1 MILDFIKSINFLI
14 TKTKTF
20 FISLIVSILF
30 CVIASQ
36 GTYAIPSEY
45 LTNGSFETSTFS
57 GSPMTNLGF
66 DNKIINDGG
75 FGHPG
80 SSNQQISLASLDG
93 MNTTEAVVDNNI
105 YNVWSE
111 NLSGNNEI
119 FIAVSTNG
127 GKSFTDP
134 KNISNNP
141 GSSENPVIAV
151 SGNNVYVAWSDN
163 TSDNYEILFVKST
176 NAGDNFT
183 HPKNI
188 SNNPGSSENPAI
200 AVSGNAIYL
209 AWSDNT
215 SGNPPVCSSAKADP
229 NKLWPPNSHMIPID
243 IDGVTDAISIK
254 VDTITQD
261 EPTGNSADGEIKISP
276 EENGNS
282 TQNVRAEKKVGGN
295 SDGRVYRINFTASD
309 SRGATCSG
317 SVTVE
322 VPPNQNREAKD
333 SGQKYD
339 STKPNQFIDN
349 NIQNLRSDSTPETNE
364 IFFIKSTNAGDNFT
378 DPENISNN
386 PGSSENPAIAV
397 SGNAVYVV
405 WSNNTSNNNEIL
417 FVKSTNAGD
426 NFTDPENISNNPG
439 SSDNPSIAVSG
450 NAVYVVWSNSASNS
464 EILFIKSTNA
474 GDNFTDPENISNN
487 AGTSENPIIAV
498 SGNTVYVVWID
509 TTSGNNQVPVSV
521 SENGGKNFSTP
532 IIISNN
538 ADDISNPQITIS
550 GDNVSITW
558 IDNSSGNNKIV
569 IAESTDGGNSFNAP
583 RTISNNPYVYV
594 TWTEDSGNT
603 GLVNAFIAVSND
615 NGTLFNRQNLS
626 NIDQKNTFAGEISD
640 PVVFGSNVYATF
652 IEGNNATNESDAFIA
667 VSNDSGKSY
676 NRQNLSNIDPNGL
689 TQVFPLSKPVVSKGN
704 VYVTWTESDIY
715 TGDSDAFIAV
725 SNDNGAS
732 FNTIKKLS
740 IPDPNGTTVAS
751 SLSEPIVSAANVYVT
766 WTEYEHAG
774 TDKNDIFI
782 AVSHDN
788 GVSFEKTQRLS
799 LTDPSG
805 PTAVSDIGVSK
816 LPVVSG
822 DNVYVTWIEDEYA
835 GTNKK
840 DAFIAVSH
848 DNGTSFNPAKRLS
861 IPDENGPTDADRVN
875 NPVVSGDNV
884 YVTWIEDE
892 NSFTNKN
899 DIFIAVSNDNGATFR
914 NTTSLS
920 IPDPNGPTDDE
931 NHNNLDV
938 LPVASGNSVFVT
950 WLEEEKAGSSEKYDA
965 FIAVSNDTGHIF
977 NTTRLSVADPN
988 GPTSADH
995 ITNPVVSGDNVYTTW
1010 IERTNASNSNEDAFI
1025 AVSNDTGKK
1034 FNTMNLSIPD
1044 PNGSTNIDDGVEI
1057 SAPIISGSNV
1067 YVTWNEEPDTQTE
1080 QAPFIAV
1087 SNNTGQTFNTT
1098 NLSILDR
1105 GEGSSIDFNIKTPVV
1120 SGSGVYV
1127 TWIERDL
1134 NIERERD
1141 AFIGVSNDKG
1151 VTFHTTNLSKI
1162 NPDGGTRANNIIND
1176 PVVSGDNIYVTWREV
1191 WRADKHGNIDLAI
1204 PFISVSNNT
1213 GITFNTEGLS
1223 IFDPENTKANA
1234 RSIGNP
1240 VVP

>member
-1 MILDFIKSINFLI
+1 VILDLIKFTNFSIR
-14 TKTKTF
+14 TKTKAL
-20 FISLIVSILF
+20 FISLIVSIF
-30 CVIASQ
+30 FVVVISQ
-36 GTYAIPSEY
+36 GSYAISSAY
-45 LTNGSFETSTFS
+45 LYNESFETSKFS
-57 GSPMTNLGF
+57 GSPITNLGF

-75 FGHPG
+75 FGHPS
-80 SSNQQISLASLDG
+80 SSNQQISLASLDA

-105 YNVWSE
+105 YNVWSD

-119 FIAVSTNG
+119 FIAVSTDG

-141 GSSENPVIAV
+141 GSSENPAIAV

-163 TSDNYEILFVKST
+163 TSNNNEILFIKSIDAGDNFTHPENISNNPGSSENPAIAVSGNTVYITWSDNTSVTRPDCSSAEANPEILPQPNNLMTPITITGVADPNGEDLSIKVDSITQDEPTKTNNGDPAPDGEGIGTTTAKVRAEREGDGDGRVYRINFTASDSSGETCFGSVTVGVPKGNQLIDSGQKYDSIKINQFVDNNIQNLMSDSRSDNREIFFVKST

-183 HPKNI
+183 IPKNI

-200 AVSGNAIYL
+200 AVSGNNVYV
-209 AWSDNT
+209 AWSNND
-215 SGNPPVCSSAKADP
+215 SGN
-229 NKLWPPNSHMIPID
+229 NK
-243 IDGVTDAISIK
+243 
-254 VDTITQD
+254 
-261 EPTGNSADGEIKISP
+261 
-276 EENGNS
+276 
-282 TQNVRAEKKVGGN
+282 
-295 SDGRVYRINFTASD
+295 
-309 SRGATCSG
+309 
-317 SVTVE
+317 
-322 VPPNQNREAKD
+322 
-333 SGQKYD
+333 
-339 STKPNQFIDN
+339 
-349 NIQNLRSDSTPETNE
+349 
-364 IFFIKSTNAGDNFT
+364 IFFVKSTNAGDNFT
-378 DPENISNN
+378 LPENISNN

-397 SGNAVYVV
+397 SGNNVYV
-405 WSNNTSNNNEIL
+405 
-417 FVKSTNAGD
+417 A
-426 NFTDPENISNNPG
+426 
-439 SSDNPSIAVSG
+439 
-450 NAVYVVWSNSASNS
+450 WSNSASNS
-464 EILFIKSTNA
+464 EIFFIKSTDA
-474 GDNFTDPENISNN
+474 GDNFTHPENISNN

-509 TTSGNNQVPVSV
+509 TTSGSNQVPIAV
-521 SENGGKNFSTP
+521 SENGGENFSTP
-532 IIISNN
+532 IILSNN
-538 ADDISNPQITIS
+538 AEDISNPQITIS

-583 RTISNNPYVYV
+583 RAISNNPYVYV
-594 TWTEDSGNT
+594 TWTEDSGTT

-615 NGTLFNRQNLS
+615 NGTSFTRQNLS
-626 NIDQKNTFAGEISD
+626 NIDQNSTFADEISD
-640 PVVFGSNVYATF
+640 PVVFGSYVYATF
-652 IEGNNATNESDAFIA
+652 IEGNATTNESDAFIA
-667 VSNDSGKSY
+667 VSNDNGTSFT
-676 NRQNLSNIDPNGL
+676 RQNLSNIDPNGF
-689 TQVFPLSKPVVSKGN
+689 TQVFPLSKPIVSEGN
-704 VYVTWTESDIY
+704 VYVTWEESDID

-725 SNDNGAS
+725 SNDNGTS
-732 FNTIKKLS
+732 FDTTRLS
-740 IPDPNGTTVAS
+740 IPDPNGITRAS
-751 SLSEPIVSAANVYVT
+751 SLSEPVISGDNVFVT

-782 AVSHDN
+782 AVSNDN
-788 GVSFEKTQRLS
+788 GVSFNNTTRLS

-840 DAFIAVSH
+840 DAFIAVSN

-861 IPDENGPTDADRVN
+861 IADENGPTDADRIN

-931 NHNNLDV
+931 NDHNLDV
-938 LPVASGNSVFVT
+938 LPVISGNNVYVT
-950 WLEEEKAGSSEKYDA
+950 WLEEEKAGSGTKYDA
-965 FIAVSNDTGHIF
+965 FIAVSNDTGHTF
-977 NTTRLSVADPN
+977 NTTRLSIADPN
-988 GPTSADH
+988 GPTRADH

-1010 IERTNASNSNEDAFI
+1010 IERTNASNSNEDGFI
-1025 AVSNDTGKK
+1025 AVSKDTGKTFK
-1034 FNTMNLSIPD
+1034 TKNLSISD
-1044 PNGSTNIDDGVEI
+1044 PNGTTNIDSDVDI
-1057 SAPIISGSNV
+1057 SPAIISGSNV

-1098 NLSILDR
+1098 NLSMLKR
-1105 GEGSSIDFNIKTPVV
+1105 GEGSSTDFNIKTPVV

-1151 VTFHTTNLSKI
+1151 MTFYTTNLSKI
-1162 NPDGGTRANNIIND
+1162 NPDGGTSANNIIND

-1191 WRADKHGNIDLAI
+1191 WRADKDGNIALSN

>member
-1 MILDFIKSINFLI
+1 MNFIKSTNFLI
-14 TKTKTF
+14 NKTKTF
-20 FISLIVSILF
+20 FISLIVSLLF

-36 GTYAIPSEY
+36 GAYAIPSEY

-57 GSPMTNLGF
+57 GPPITNLGF

-80 SSNQQISLASLDG
+80 LSNQQISLASLDA

-105 YNVWSE
+105 YNVWSD

-151 SGNNVYVAWSDN
+151 SGNAVYVVWSDN
-163 TSDNYEILFVKST
+163 TSGNNEILFIKST
-176 NAGDNFT
+176 NSGDDFT
-183 HPKNI
+183 VPENI
-188 SNNPGSSENPAI
+188 SKNPGSSENPVI
-200 AVSGNAIYL
+200 AVSGNAVYI

-215 SGNPPVCSSAKADP
+215 SGNPPECSSAKANPD
-229 NKLWPPNSHMIPID
+229 KLPPNNFMKPID
-243 IDGVTDAISIK
+243 IGGLTEPDGDTISIK
-254 VDTITQD
+254 IDTITQD
-261 EPTGNSADGEIKISP
+261 EPTGNSQDGEIS
-276 EENGNS
+276 EQGNGNS
-282 TQNVRAEKKVGGN
+282 TANVRAERNVGVNG
-295 SDGRVYRINFTASD
+295 DGRVYRINFTASD
-309 SRGATCSG
+309 SSGAACSG
-317 SVTVE
+317 SVTVG
-322 VPPNQNREAKD
+322 VPRGNQLID
-333 SGQKYD
+333 SGQKYNSLKATQLID
-339 STKPNQFIDN
+339 S
-349 NIQNLRSDSTPETNE
+349 NIQNLRSESTPDT
-364 IFFIKSTNAGDNFT
+364 
-378 DPENISNN
+378 
-386 PGSSENPAIAV
+386 
-397 SGNAVYVV
+397 
-405 WSNNTSNNNEIL
+405 NEIL
-417 FVKSTNAGD
+417 FVKSTDAGN
-426 NFTDPENISNNPG
+426 NFTVPENISKNPG
-439 SSDNPSIAVSG
+439 SSENPVIAVSG
-450 NAVYVVWSNSASNS
+450 NNVYVAWSNSASNS
-464 EILFIKSTNA
+464 ELLFIKSTNA
-474 GDNFTDPENISNN
+474 GNNFTVPENISNN

-509 TTSGNNQVPVSV
+509 TTSGNNQVPIAV
-521 SENGGKNFSTP
+521 SENGGENFSTP

-558 IDNSSGNNKIV
+558 VDNSSGNNKIV

-583 RTISNNPYVYV
+583 RTVSNNPYVYV

-603 GLVNAFIAVSND
+603 NTGFVNAFIAVSND
-615 NGTLFNRQNLS
+615 NGTSFNNRQNLS
-626 NIDQKNTFAGEISD
+626 NIDQNDTFAGEISN
-640 PVVFGSNVYATF
+640 PVISRDNVYATF
-652 IEGNNATNESDAFIA
+652 IEGNATTNESDAFIA
-667 VSNDSGKSY
+667 VSNDNGTSF
-676 NRQNLSNIDPNGL
+676 NRQNLSNIDPNGF
-689 TQVFPLSKPVVSKGN
+689 TQVFPLSKPVVSKDN
-704 VYVTWTESDIY
+704 IFVTWTESDID

-725 SNDNGAS
+725 SHDNGTS

-751 SLSEPIVSAANVYVT
+751 SLSEPVVSGANVYVT

-788 GVSFEKTQRLS
+788 GASFEKTQRLS
-799 LTDPSG
+799 IRDPSG
-805 PTAVSDIGVSK
+805 PTAVSGIGVSK

-822 DNVYVTWIEDEYA
+822 DNVYVSWIEDEYA

-840 DAFIAVSH
+840 DAFIAVSNN
-848 DNGTSFNPAKRLS
+848 NGTLFNTERVS
-861 IPDENGPTDADRVN
+861 IADENGPTDADRIN

-884 YVTWIEDE
+884 YVSWIEDE
-892 NSFTNKN
+892 DFFTDEN
-899 DIFIAVSNDNGATFR
+899 DIFIAVSNDNGVSFN
-914 NTTSLS
+914 NTTRLS
-920 IPDPNGPTDDE
+920 IAHPNGPTDDE
-931 NHNNLDV
+931 SPHNLDV
-938 LPVASGNSVFVT
+938 LPVVSGNNVYIT
-950 WLEEEKAGSSEKYDA
+950 WLEEEEAGSSDRYDA
-965 FIAVSNDTGHIF
+965 FIAVSNDTGQTF
-977 NTTRLSVADPN
+977 NTTRLSIPDPN

-995 ITNPVVSGDNVYTTW
+995 ITNPVVSGNNVYTTW

-1025 AVSNDTGKK
+1025 AVSNDKGKTFK
-1034 FNTMNLSIPD
+1034 PPISLSISD
-1044 PNGSTNIDDGVEI
+1044 PNGTTNIDDDVEI
-1057 SAPIISGSNV
+1057 SPPVISGSNV
-1067 YVTWNEEPDTQTE
+1067 YVTWNEEPNTQTE

-1098 NLSILDR
+1098 NLSILEP
-1105 GEGSSIDFNIKTPVV
+1105 GEGSSTDFNIKTPVV

-1162 NPDGGTRANNIIND
+1162 NPDGGSRANNIIND
-1176 PVVSGDNIYVTWREV
+1176 PVVSGDNVYVTWSEV
-1191 WRADKHGNIDLAI
+1191 WRADKDGNIDLSN

-1213 GITFNTEGLS
+1213 GITFNTKGLS